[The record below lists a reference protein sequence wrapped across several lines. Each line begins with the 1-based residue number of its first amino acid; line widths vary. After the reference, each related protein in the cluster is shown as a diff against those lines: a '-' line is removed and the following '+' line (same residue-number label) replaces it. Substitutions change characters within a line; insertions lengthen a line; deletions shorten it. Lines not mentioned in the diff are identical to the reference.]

1 MAQIF
6 FNILEISIYKQMRD
20 ILTRFW
26 ENKWK
31 EIEISKFMTYIYIYK
46 KFAFFNENIQF
57 WQRITWE
64 LLISMMWVLYQ
75 MKVLLKSFLLS
86 IWTDFL
92 SKRFRKYKHF
102 KKICDFSIFSPFSR
116 HFCWRQ
122 RDFLKNKSKYPGF
135 VYIYW
140 FLIYWRRFVPIL
152 IPLWL
157 LFWILLKIS

>member
-1 MAQIF
+1 M
-6 FNILEISIYKQMRD
+6 K
-20 ILTRFW
+20 FW
-26 ENKWK
+26 QKVYFHVYFVKINEK
-31 EIEISKFMTYIYIYK
+31 IEISKFMTYIYIYIYK
-46 KFAFFNENIQF
+46 IAFFNENVKF

-92 SKRFRKYKHF
+92 SKRFRKYNNF
-102 KKICDFSIFSPFSR
+102 KKIGDFSIFSPFSR

-122 RDFLKNKSKYPGF
+122 RVFLKNDSKYPGF

-140 FLIYWRRFVPIL
+140 FLIYWRRFVPIF
-152 IPLWL
+152 ISLWL
-157 LFWILLKIS
+157 LIWILLNIS